1 MLLKVKIIE
10 ARNIPNLDIIGKS
23 DPYCML
29 QMSNSQQVYKTKYI
43 NNTSCPVWNEEFK
56 FPVTRQASDVLV
68 VVVKDKDTISA
79 DDPIGKYQFSLAS
92 LTINQEKDEWVTLQS
107 MCKYSNAGSLHV
119 SLLLTKTG

>member
-1 MLLKVKIIE
+1 MLLRVKIIE
-10 ARNIPNLDIIGKS
+10 AKGLPNMDIIGQS

-43 NNTSCPVWNEEFK
+43 NNTSHPVWNEEFK

-68 VVVKDKDTISA
+68 VVVKDKDTLSA

-92 LTINQEKDEWVTLQS
+92 LTLNKEKDEWVELQT
-107 MCKYSNAGSLHV
+107 MCKHKNAGSLRV
-119 SLLLTKTG
+119 SLLLTKTI